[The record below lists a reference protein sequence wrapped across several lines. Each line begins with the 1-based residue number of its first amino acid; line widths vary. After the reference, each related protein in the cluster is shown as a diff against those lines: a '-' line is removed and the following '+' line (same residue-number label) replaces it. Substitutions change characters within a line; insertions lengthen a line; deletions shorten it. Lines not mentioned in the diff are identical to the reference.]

1 MIPLFSATTHLKNGI
16 ISPFGRISFP
26 IVVVI
31 ALCCGKYNYY
41 LYSGNKLG
49 LLFISSSNSLL
60 ASSALS

>member
-16 ISPFGRISFP
+16 ISPLGRISFP

-31 ALCCGKYNYY
+31 ALCWGKYNYY
-41 LYSGNKLG
+41 LYSGNKSG
-49 LLFISSSNSLL
+49 LFFISSSNSFL